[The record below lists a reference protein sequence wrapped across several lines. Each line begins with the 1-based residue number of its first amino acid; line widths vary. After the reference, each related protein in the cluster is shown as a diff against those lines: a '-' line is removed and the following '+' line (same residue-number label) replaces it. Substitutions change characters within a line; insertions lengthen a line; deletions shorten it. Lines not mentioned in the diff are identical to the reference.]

1 MRVVKYNFNGQIQD
15 MTVYTKSEVLAKFKV
30 REDDIDGQTFQ
41 IEYAIGKMN
50 KRLSRREK
58 INRLRTVADTL
69 KEVLHNE
76 EYLDIEVSN
85 ITYALGNTVALSDK
99 EVLVHKVADNR
110 KLWANIVE

>member
-1 MRVVKYNFNGQIQD
+1 MQER
-15 MTVYTKSEVLAKFKV
+15 TVYTKAEVLAKFKV

-50 KRLSRREK
+50 KRLSRRER

-69 KEVLHNE
+69 KEVLYDD

-85 ITYALGNTVALSDK
+85 ITYALWNTVALSDK

-110 KLWANIVE
+110 KLWGNVVE

>member
-1 MRVVKYNFNGQIQD
+1 MRTVNYNFNGEMQER
-15 MTVYTKSEVLAKFKV
+15 TVYTKAEVLAKFKI

-50 KRLSRREK
+50 
-58 INRLRTVADTL
+58 NRLRTVADTL
-69 KEVLHNE
+69 KEVLYDE

-85 ITYALGNTVALSDK
+85 IAYALWNTVALSDK

-110 KLWANIVE
+110 KLWANVVE